1 MSDLLKLNNIAKRNG
16 DIRMFP
22 LDNIKSAQTG
32 KNGWGQITIAIN
44 NESVIDILTDKGV
57 GALYLVGKEDWEK
70 ESEVE

>member
-44 NESVIDILTDKGV
+44 
-57 GALYLVGKEDWEK
+57 KELSKAEHARLKAGDAK
-70 ESEVE
+70 